1 VSCSCN
7 RKKNNAQKRVDISDI
22 DDEITA
28 TAWQLMSWQER
39 SQDELLS

>member
-1 VSCSCN
+1 MSLQEWRQGELLLCDTCN

-28 TAWQLMSWQER
+28 MN
-39 SQDELLS
+39 DG